1 MHSDAKRMD
10 NFVEGCDIKKGF
22 AGNKRKLDKL
32 AAAKCLYLVL
42 SIKLLK
48 QDQLQYFTFIKAR

>member
-10 NFVEGCDIKKGF
+10 NFVDGCDIKKGF
-22 AGNKRKLDKL
+22 AGNKGKLDKL
-32 AAAKCLYLVL
+32 AAAKCLCLVL

-48 QDQLQYFTFIKAR
+48 QDQLQYFTFIKAC